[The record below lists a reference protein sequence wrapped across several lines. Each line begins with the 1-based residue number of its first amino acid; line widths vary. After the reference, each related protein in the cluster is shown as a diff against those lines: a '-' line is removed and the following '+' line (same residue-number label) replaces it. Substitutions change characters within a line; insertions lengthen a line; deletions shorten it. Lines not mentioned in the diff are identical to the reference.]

1 MRTGR
6 HIAPQRVGL
15 RRIAA
20 TALAVVWLVGCGYS
34 FVTPGAHLPSGLR
47 TVYVADIDDRSTDP
61 ELTDALERE
70 LRRILRS
77 SGRFA
82 LASSHDAADAVLDV
96 ELVGTLSRPVAF
108 DDLDEVLDYETT
120 MRVDAVLRSR
130 EGEVLWEGRG
140 IGATRAH
147 AAVAGA
153 VITSS
158 SAFQSTERLT
168 DEDLAS
174 YDTVQL
180 GEQRAKHARDQ
191 LVGDLAG
198 NIYTLMAEGR

>member
-1 MRTGR
+1 M
-6 HIAPQRVGL
+6 
-15 RRIAA
+15 IAA
-20 TALAVVWLVGCGYS
+20 SRKCAVGIVTTFVLVAAAHAAGCGYS
-34 FVTPGAHLPSGLR
+34 FIAPGAYLPTDLR
-47 TVYVADIDDRSTDP
+47 TVFVADIDDRSTDP

-70 LRRILRS
+70 LRRIFRG

-82 LASSHDAADAVLDV
+82 LASERDRADAVLSVD
-96 ELVGTLSRPVAF
+96 LAGSLTRPVAF
-108 DDLDEVLDYETT
+108 DDLDDVLDYETT
-120 MRVDAVLRSR
+120 MRADAVLRSS

-168 DEDLAS
+168 DEDLAG

-180 GEQRAKHARDQ
+180 GEQRARHAREQ